1 MVNDPVK
8 LLEEELKSKVAADW
22 FAAYGTTRIIG
33 KVDFCVAYITGAPAA
48 ADLVARIKGLP
59 DWLRA
64 TWETLLTAER
74 SERGTRDNRMAR
86 PVELRGSADYLVS
99 AELGNEIVGGRCA
112 LTMTAGDFPP
122 KTVQFFVRGKN
133 PRDAV
138 ARAYID
144 AHIDAEFRDF
154 AWMIAKHES
163 KSGGRVRGV
172 DQKNS

>member
-8 LLEEELKSKVAADW
+8 LLDEELKSKVAADW
-22 FAAYGTTRIIG
+22 FAAYDTTRIIG
-33 KVDFCVAYITGAPAA
+33 KVDFGVAYITGAPAA
-48 ADLVARIKGLP
+48 ADLVARIKWLP
-59 DWLRA
+59 DWLRV

-144 AHIDAEFRDF
+144 AHVDAEFRDF
-154 AWMIAKHES
+154 AWMIA
-163 KSGGRVRGV
+163 
-172 DQKNS
+172 